1 MTLEEFQ
8 SHVAAHGELYRGVR
22 PHSLE
27 EFAAF
32 EAMLGHSIPASVR
45 WLLETHGYTDAT
57 GIDSLSES
65 VETTLRCR
73 KNINLPIDWLV
84 LNDWNDAGVV
94 LLNLKSE
101 RVCWCGAHNVNRIA
115 SGDDLDE
122 DVDWFTGYAEW
133 SVSRLEDAI
142 DNDR

>member
-8 SHVAAHGELYRGVR
+8 LHVAAHGELYRGVG

-32 EAMLGHSIPASVR
+32 EAMLGHAIPASVR
-45 WLLETHGYTDAT
+45 WLLGTHGYADAT
-57 GIDSLSES
+57 GIDSLSAS
-65 VETTLRCR
+65 VKTTLRCR

-94 LLNLKSE
+94 LLNLRSE
-101 RVCWCGAHNVNRIA
+101 RICWCATHNVNRIA
-115 SGDDLDE
+115 VGDDLNE
-122 DVDWFTGYAEW
+122 DVDWFPGFAEW
-133 SVSRLEDAI
+133 SVSRLEDII
-142 DNDR
+142 DDGS